1 MDFSI
6 DIERLRKDIMDYYG
20 TARFNGFPMA
30 VTDLGE
36 VSNASPEE
44 LIKLAREKGIDLT
57 KYKLDRE

>member
-20 TARFNGFPMA
+20 TAIFNGFPMA